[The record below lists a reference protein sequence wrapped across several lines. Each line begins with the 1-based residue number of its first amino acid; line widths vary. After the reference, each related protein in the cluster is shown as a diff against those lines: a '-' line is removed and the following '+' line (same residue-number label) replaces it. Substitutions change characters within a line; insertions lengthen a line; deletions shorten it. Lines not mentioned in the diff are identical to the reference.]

1 MADNSKKVDV
11 KTTKKR
17 RGRPP
22 KTPKV
27 DFPKT
32 DTIESIIL
40 SKPNSSVSSENETFE
55 EIVKNWSDQIQDLK
69 VKITELESQ
78 AKNAK
83 KEFQKLEKETIR
95 LSDDRLK
102 LKTKVQRDQDLIFDL
117 ETRLENLELDQ
128 YSADTPDFFRFLV
141 NIFKADEIVLRTKIT
156 KSETQIIQREMRITQ
171 KSSELATTWVYRQAY
186 DGVLNTYQKLID
198 FYRDERAQLGK
209 LKREFIQNE
218 RQEENKNLK
227 VSILKD
233 FHSNIQRINEQSRS
247 FATNLSE
254 SRINFSD
261 SLNQIKNALPNEL
274 DKLVENLIQK
284 KASKD
289 KST

>member
-1 MADNSKKVDV
+1 MSKDNKKVDV
-11 KTTKKR
+11 KPLKR
-17 RGRPP
+17 GRGRPP
-22 KTPKV
+22 KTLKV

-32 DTIESIIL
+32 DKIESIIL
-40 SKPNSSVSSENETFE
+40 SKTDSSISSENETFE

-78 AKNAK
+78 AKTAK

-95 LSDDRLK
+95 LSSDRLK
-102 LKTKVQRDQDLIFDL
+102 LKQKVQRDQDLIFDL
-117 ETRLENLELDQ
+117 ETRLENLELDH
-128 YSADTPDFFRFLV
+128 YSADTPDLLRFFV

-156 KSETQIIQREMRITQ
+156 KSETQIIQREMKITQ

-198 FYRDERAQLGK
+198 FYREERLELGK
-209 LKREFIQNE
+209 LKREFLQNE
-218 RQEENKNLK
+218 RKEENENLK

-233 FHSNIQRINEQSRS
+233 FHSNIQRINEEGRS
-247 FATNLSE
+247 FANNLSE
-254 SRINFSD
+254 SRINFND
-261 SLNQIKNALPNEL
+261 SLDQVRKALPKEL
-274 DKLVENLIQK
+274 DKLVDNFIQK
-284 KASKD
+284 KSSKD